1 MLAEDEDALI
11 CDLAETYHIYDYR
24 SVPVK
29 LLATLA
35 SGLRDDARIKI
46 KLRNDKVSFNT
57 FLLCS
62 IVDQLNLFLWG
73 QSKDGLKGVNR
84 PKSIVDVLFGNEKE
98 VKGFESYLYKNR
110 YSRPH
115 RESLAQRIQYMIKD
129 KEFGI
134 AKSVAPIFYGD
145 LKVDSSKCTLCL
157 SCVGACNVNA
167 IFAKSDDFSL
177 RFNPSLCTTCGYCV
191 ELF

>member
-1 MLAEDEDALI
+1 MLAEDKDALI
-11 CDLAETYHIYDYR
+11 CDLAETYQIYDYR
-24 SVPVK
+24 SIPVK

-84 PKSIVDVLFGNEKE
+84 PKSIVDVLLGNEKGKE
-98 VKGFESYLYKNR
+98 IKGFESA
-110 YSRPH
+110 
-115 RESLAQRIQYMIKD
+115 EDFELARKKII
-129 KEFGI
+129 G
-134 AKSVAPIFYGD
+134 G
-145 LKVDSSKCTLCL
+145 
-157 SCVGACNVNA
+157 
-167 IFAKSDDFSL
+167 
-177 RFNPSLCTTCGYCV
+177 
-191 ELF
+191 